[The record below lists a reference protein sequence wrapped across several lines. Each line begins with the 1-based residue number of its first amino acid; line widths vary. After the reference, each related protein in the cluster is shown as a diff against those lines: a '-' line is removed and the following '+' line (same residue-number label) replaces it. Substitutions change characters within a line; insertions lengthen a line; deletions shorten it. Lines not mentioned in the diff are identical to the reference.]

1 MYIPLH
7 LSLVKLYTNTT
18 SNHTP
23 TLVPRGNARI
33 DLATG
38 YPYNQGRPQ
47 RWKIDNLPGGLR
59 YVSADVPG
67 FLGIFEIQ
75 ANDPN
80 ADGFAGRWAGGGR
93 RDEIFGNMWVL
104 VFLVRG

>member
-7 LSLVKLYTNTT
+7 LSLVKLYANTT

-23 TLVPRGNARI
+23 ILVTRGKARI

-38 YPYNQGRPQ
+38 YPYNQNRPQ
-47 RWKIDNLPGGLR
+47 RWKINNLPGGLR
-59 YVSADVPG
+59 YASADALE
-67 FLGIFEIQ
+67 FLVTFEIQ

-80 ADGFAGRWAGGGR
+80 ADGFAGRSAGGGR
-93 RDEIFGNMWVL
+93 RVEIFGNM
-104 VFLVRG
+104 